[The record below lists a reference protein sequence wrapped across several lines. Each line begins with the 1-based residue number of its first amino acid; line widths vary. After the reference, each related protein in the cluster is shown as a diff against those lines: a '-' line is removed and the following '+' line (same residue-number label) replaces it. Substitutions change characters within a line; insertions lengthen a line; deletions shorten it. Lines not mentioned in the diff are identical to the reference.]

1 MMYYKAVRDIR
12 PQAGYFN
19 YEHDYTIK
27 EFHDFMN
34 YDLMIKWC
42 AMILFDAV
50 RDVRLCRHLEQEIK
64 FDLWT
69 EYVDAIN

>member
-1 MMYYKAVRDIR
+1 MFGF
-12 PQAGYFN
+12 AGISN
-19 YEHDYTIK
+19 DEHDYTIK

-50 RDVRLCRHLEQEIK
+50 RDVRLCRHLERRTRLH
-64 FDLWT
+64 D
-69 EYVDAIN
+69 